1 MAKKSIKIRAKIKG
15 DTTTVKCLMTH
26 PMETGLRKDKKTG
39 KLIPAHFISE
49 VMAETGGKNV
59 MTANWSGGI
68 SKNPYLSFAFNGGK
82 KGDDITIT
90 WKDNTGDSDSG
101 TVKVS

>member
-1 MAKKSIKIRAKIKG
+1 MAKSIKIRAKLKG

-26 PMETGLRKDKKTG
+26 AMETGLRKDKKTG

-49 VMAETGGKNV
+49 VVAESAGNTV

-68 SKNPYLSFAFNGGK
+68 SKNPYLSFAFKGGA
-82 KGDDITIT
+82 KGDEVKIT
-90 WKDNTGDSDSG
+90 WTDNQGGTDSG
-101 TVKVS
+101 TAKIS